1 MHPHW
6 KRLIRL
12 GSVPGWIGVIVV
24 VCRIAGQAAN
34 IDFTAVWNSRLIPLW
49 NNYLIVPWN
58 FLQTQRGNVALA
70 IVGALW
76 LLGLLFWPNRSRKT
90 TVDVQPTA
98 IEPQPDES
106 WLKYS
111 VLPPVQ
117 PVVVEPIVVKPVGAT
132 AGTALPNKESWIAA
146 EGHVVQLIPDQSG
159 YTAILTSGQRIINAR
174 FDETWSWY
182 LSHLENGI
190 TLSVEG
196 NVSSEPTDQ
205 QLHLLD
211 CVCPDGIRVR
221 PRAH

>member
-12 GSVPGWIGVIVV
+12 GSVPGWIGVVV
-24 VCRIAGQAAN
+24 VCRIAGETAN
-34 IDFTAVWNSRLIPLW
+34 IDFTALWNSRLIPLW

-58 FLQTQRGNVALA
+58 FLQTQRGNVVLA

-90 TVDVQPTA
+90 TVDAQPTA
-98 IEPQPDES
+98 VEPQPDDS
-106 WLKYS
+106 WLKYP
-111 VLPPVQ
+111 VLPPAQ
-117 PVVVEPIVVKPVGAT
+117 RVVVEPVVVKPVRTNAR
-132 AGTALPNKESWIAA
+132 TALPKKESWIAA

-182 LSHLENGI
+182 LSHLEHGI